1 LTQTSEFFANLPQ
14 AVLARDSVKAQ
25 ALIREFAEHQKS
37 LIQQA
42 LAS

>member
-1 LTQTSEFFANLPQ
+1 
-14 AVLARDSVKAQ
+14 KAQ